1 MLVHAGCA
9 SRGIVLVLETAAV
22 CRRAGVCL
30 GTPQGGRMSR
40 GDGQRRALLV
50 LNLQPCEVVQRIK
63 YPYYLSMLRWVKCFS
78 FTPGWDFKGFHFP
91 LLSSSP
97 FSSGGDM
104 GVQHRQRC
112 LWERCQPRGWRQ
124 GFAHG
129 PRPSCCPS
137 LFTSVNL
144 TSWIIEMRLCDCAFP
159 FPSLVPVTPT

>member
-1 MLVHAGCA
+1 MWAEERSWFWKLQLCA
-9 SRGIVLVLETAAV
+9 
-22 CRRAGVCL
+22 
-30 GTPQGGRMSR
+30 GGR
-40 GDGQRRALLV
+40 GLPGNPPGRRNVMGWWAEEGTSV
-50 LNLQPCEVVQRIK
+50 ALNLQPCEVMQRIK
-63 YPYYLSMLRWVKCFS
+63 YLYYLSMLRWVKCFS
-78 FTPGWDFKGFHFP
+78 FAPGWDFKGFHFP
-91 LLSSSP
+91 LLSASP

-104 GVQHRQRC
+104 GVQRRQRC
-112 LWERCQPRGWRQ
+112 RWERCQPRGWRQ